1 MIHKRRKVTK
11 IDGYKEKAEKCEHTR
26 ILGALVENPHG
37 NLEEIQRKLCS
48 TPKRNLE
55 VVRTAK
61 LGRAPIGAGRTPIG
75 APERTT
81 PSAIQ

>member
-1 MIHKRRKVTK
+1 MAASTGQNSGLPER
-11 IDGYKEKAEKCEHTR
+11 CEHTR
-26 ILGALVENPHG
+26 ILGALVENPQG
-37 NLEEIQRKLCS
+37 NLEETQRKLCS
-48 TPKRNLE
+48 APKRNLE
-55 VVRTAK
+55 VVRTAR